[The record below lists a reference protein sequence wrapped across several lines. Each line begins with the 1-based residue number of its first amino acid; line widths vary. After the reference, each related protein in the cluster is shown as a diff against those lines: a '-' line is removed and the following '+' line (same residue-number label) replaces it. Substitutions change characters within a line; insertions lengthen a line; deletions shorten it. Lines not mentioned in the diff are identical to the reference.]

1 MEAEARRLERVH
13 VHSVYE
19 NIAPYFT
26 TMRLCTWPRVRR
38 FLLRLQPGSLVAD
51 VGCGDGRYLGLNG
64 HAFTLGCDYCRPL
77 ATMARTAG
85 HDVAVC
91 DNLHLPIRSSCLD
104 AVISIA
110 VIHHFCT
117 KQRRIRALEELA
129 RVLRPGGRMLVCVWA
144 HEQPLRHFEKQDVLV
159 PWETVTH
166 QQITMELSFATQT
179 HNSRRVQN
187 RQVEGSHF
195 GNTRLRPML
204 QRDPRKIKKM
214 ECFKNFN
221 CPSLEGVEPNSE
233 RSSFSAPSQT
243 SSTSAKTAHRGN
255 TSAAVLECKHKDDV
269 EQLERTMQLGLPV
282 CRADG
287 SLPDLCGTHE
297 RVSQSRHETIKGG
310 QPPRVKVD
318 CQDASLLR
326 TRQDCT
332 CSVDTASAVEMSGHS
347 SASVSTGIG
356 KSPPVADEVDS
367 RCLRYYHVFREGE
380 LMHLIEKY
388 IPDLHVLEAYYDHAN
403 WCAVTEKRLLQ
414 GKNKF
419 PEL

>member
-26 TMRLCTWPRVRR
+26 AMRLCTWPRVRR

-51 VGCGDGRYLGLNG
+51 VGCGEGRYLGLNG
-64 HAFTLGCDYCRPL
+64 HVFTLGCDYCRPL
-77 ATMARTAG
+77 ATMARSAG
-85 HDVAVC
+85 HDVTVC

-117 KQRRIRALEELA
+117 KQRRIRALQELA

-144 HEQPLRHFEKQDVLV
+144 HEQPLRRFQKQDVLV
-159 PWETVTH
+159 PWEPVTH
-166 QQITMELSFATQT
+166 RRITMDLSFAAQT
-179 HNSRRVQN
+179 CDSRVQN
-187 RQVEGSHF
+187 LQAEGSHF
-195 GNTRLRPML
+195 GNTRLGSML
-204 QRDPRKIKKM
+204 QRDPWKIKKM

-221 CPSLEGVEPNSE
+221 HPSLEGVEPSLQE
-233 RSSFSAPSQT
+233 LAFQICSV
-243 SSTSAKTAHRGN
+243 G
-255 TSAAVLECKHKDDV
+255 
-269 EQLERTMQLGLPV
+269 
-282 CRADG
+282 
-287 SLPDLCGTHE
+287 LPDLCGTHE
-297 RVSQSRHETIKGG
+297 EVSRSRRKTTKGEV
-310 QPPRVKVD
+310 QQLHIKVD
-318 CQDASLLR
+318 RQEASFLH

-332 CSVDTASAVEMSGHS
+332 SGIDATSAIEMSGHS
-347 SASVSTGIG
+347 SASVSAGIG
-356 KSPPVADEVDS
+356 RSSPVADEVDF

-380 LMHLIEKY
+380 LMHLVEKY

-403 WCAVTEKRLLQ
+403 WCAVVEKRLLQ
-414 GKNKF
+414 GKNNI